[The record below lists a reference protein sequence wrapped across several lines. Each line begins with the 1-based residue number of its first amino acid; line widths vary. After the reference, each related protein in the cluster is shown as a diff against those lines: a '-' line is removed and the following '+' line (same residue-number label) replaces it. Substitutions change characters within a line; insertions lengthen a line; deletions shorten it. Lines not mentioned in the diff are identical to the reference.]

1 MKRTFAAVFAAFG
14 LIVFANT
21 VQADFPNR
29 DLTILV
35 HASPGGGFDA
45 IARALGRYM
54 KPLIPKNVD
63 VIVKNVVGAGGITG
77 TVAMYRAKPDGY
89 TIGHI
94 YADGMLGT
102 QMIRSNVGY
111 DIDKFTWLAVV
122 SSQEAE
128 ALLVRRESPY
138 RTVKDLQKAKR
149 VTWGVEGIGIARWIH
164 AFLAAN
170 ELKIPFDVV
179 AGYGGTGETLPGL
192 LRGDFDVFTQP
203 IDHPS
208 TLPYLRSGEIVP
220 IVNLG
225 ESRAK
230 NAPDTPTAI
239 ELGYKNLIV
248 KVFRAMVGPPGL
260 PKDLHKKLES
270 ILLKTMDSKP
280 YKEWAASFGIPLVP
294 GNGAK
299 AAGDM
304 KVFVQLY
311 SKYRQ
316 PMLDVLNRNK

>member
-1 MKRTFAAVFAAFG
+1 MKRILAAVFAAFG
-14 LIVFANT
+14 LAVFAHT
-21 VQADFPNR
+21 VHAGFPDR

-45 IARALGRYM
+45 IARALGRSM
-54 KPLIPKNVD
+54 KPMLPKGVA

-122 SSQEAE
+122 SAQEAE
-128 ALLVRRESPY
+128 GLLVRRQSPY
-138 RTVKDLQKAKR
+138 RTIEDLQKAKR
-149 VTWGVEGIGIARWIH
+149 VTWGVEGIGVARWIH

-170 ELKIPFDVV
+170 ELNIPFDVV

-192 LRGDFDVFTQP
+192 IRGDFDVFTQP

-208 TLPYLRSGEIVP
+208 TLPYIRSGEIRP

-225 ESRAK
+225 ETRAK

-239 ELGYKNLIV
+239 ELGYENLIV

-260 PKDLHKKLES
+260 PADRAQKLES
-270 ILLKTMDSKP
+270 LLLKAMTSKP
-280 YKEWAASFGIPLVP
+280 YKDFVAQSGIPLVEAS
-294 GNGAK
+294 GKK
-299 AAGDM
+299 AASDM
-304 KVFVQLY
+304 KVFVELY
-311 SKYRQ
+311 TKYRQ
-316 PMLDVLNRNK
+316 AMLDALKGK

>member
-1 MKRTFAAVFAAFG
+1 MKRTLAAVVAAFG
-14 LIVFANT
+14 LIVFANA
-21 VQADFPNR
+21 VHADFPNKNV
-29 DLTILV
+29 TILV

-54 KPLIPKNVD
+54 KPFIPKDVD

-149 VTWGVEGIGIARWIH
+149 VTWGVEGIGIARWVH

-208 TLPYLRSGEIVP
+208 TLPYIRSGEIVP

-260 PKDLHKKLES
+260 SKDLHKKWEGL
-270 ILLKTMDSKP
+270 LLKTMESKP
-280 YKEWAASFGIPLVP
+280 YKDWAASFGIPLVP
-294 GNGAK
+294 GNAAA

-304 KVFVQLY
+304 KVFVDLY

-316 PMLDVLNRNK
+316 PMLDALKKK

>member
-1 MKRTFAAVFAAFG
+1 MKRIFAALVAALG
-14 LIVFANT
+14 LLVLTNT
-21 VQADFPNR
+21 AQAEFPNR
-29 DLTILV
+29 DITILV

-54 KPLIPKNVD
+54 KPFIPKDVD

-77 TVAMYRAKPDGY
+77 TVAMYRARPDGY

-128 ALLVRRESPY
+128 ALLVRRESKY

-149 VTWGVEGIGIARWIH
+149 VTWGVEGIGIARWVH

-208 TLPYLRSGEIVP
+208 TLPYIRSGEIVP

-260 PKDLHKKLES
+260 PKDLHKKWES
-270 ILLKTMDSKP
+270 LLLKTMESKP
-280 YKEWAASFGIPLVP
+280 YKDWAASFGIPLVP
-294 GNGAK
+294 GNAAA

-304 KVFVQLY
+304 KVFVDLY

-316 PMLDVLNRNK
+316 PMLDALKKK

>member
-1 MKRTFAAVFAAFG
+1 MKRTLAAVIAAFG

-21 VQADFPNR
+21 AYADFPNR
-29 DLTILV
+29 TVTILV

-54 KPLIPKNVD
+54 KPFIPKNVD
-63 VIVKNVVGAGGITG
+63 IVVKNVVGAGGITG

-102 QMIRSNVGY
+102 QMIRDNVGY

-128 ALLVRRESPY
+128 ALLVRKQSPY
-138 RTVKDLQKAKR
+138 RTVEDLQKAKR
-149 VTWGVEGIGIARWIH
+149 VTWGVEGIGIARWVH

-208 TLPYLRSGEIVP
+208 TLPYIRSGEIVP

-260 PKDLHKKLES
+260 PKDLHQKWEGL
-270 ILLKTMDSKP
+270 LLKTMNSKP
-280 YKEWAASFGIPLVP
+280 YKDWAASFGIPLVP
-294 GNGAK
+294 GNAAA

-304 KVFVQLY
+304 KVFVDLY

-316 PMLDVLNRNK
+316 PMLDALKKK

>member
-1 MKRTFAAVFAAFG
+1 MKRTLAAVIAAFG

-21 VQADFPNR
+21 VHADFPNR
-29 DLTILV
+29 TVTILV

-54 KPLIPKNVD
+54 KPFIPKNVD
-63 VIVKNVVGAGGITG
+63 IVVKNVVGAGGITG

-102 QMIRSNVGY
+102 QMIRDNVGY

-128 ALLVRRESPY
+128 ALLVRKQSPY
-138 RTVKDLQKAKR
+138 RTVEDLQKAKR
-149 VTWGVEGIGIARWIH
+149 VTWGVEGIGIARWVH

-192 LRGDFDVFTQP
+192 ASGRLRRVYAAHRPPLHAAVHPVGRNRAHRQP
-203 IDHPS
+203 RRDPRQERPGYAHGHRAGLQEPDREGVS
-208 TLPYLRSGEIVP
+208 RHGRTSG
-220 IVNLG
+220 
-225 ESRAK
+225 A
-230 NAPDTPTAI
+230 AQ
-239 ELGYKNLIV
+239 
-248 KVFRAMVGPPGL
+248 GPPPSSGR
-260 PKDLHKKLES
+260 
-270 ILLKTMDSKP
+270 
-280 YKEWAASFGIPLVP
+280 ACC
-294 GNGAK
+294 
-299 AAGDM
+299 
-304 KVFVQLY
+304 
-311 SKYRQ
+311 
-316 PMLDVLNRNK
+316 

>member
-1 MKRTFAAVFAAFG
+1 MKRIFAALVAAFG
-14 LIVFANT
+14 LLVLTNT
-21 VQADFPNR
+21 VQAEFPNK
-29 DLTILV
+29 DITILV

-54 KPLIPKNVD
+54 KPFIPKDVD

-77 TVAMYRAKPDGY
+77 TVAMYRARPNGY

-128 ALLVRRESPY
+128 ALLVRRESKY
-138 RTVKDLQKAKR
+138 RTVEDLQKAKR
-149 VTWGVEGIGIARWIH
+149 VTWGVEGIGIARWVH

-208 TLPYLRSGEIVP
+208 TLPFIRSGEIVP

-260 PKDLHKKLES
+260 PKDLHKKWES
-270 ILLKTMDSKP
+270 LLLKTMNSKP
-280 YKEWAASFGIPLVP
+280 YKDWAASFGIPLVP
-294 GNGAK
+294 GNAAA

-304 KVFVQLY
+304 KVFVDLY

-316 PMLDVLNRNK
+316 PMLDALKKK

>member
-1 MKRTFAAVFAAFG
+1 MKRTIAAVIAAFG
-14 LIVFANT
+14 LILFVNAA
-21 VQADFPNR
+21 QADFPNKHI
-29 DLTILV
+29 TILV

-54 KPLIPKNVD
+54 KPFLPKGID
-63 VIVKNVVGAGGITG
+63 VIVKNVIGAGGITG

-89 TIGHI
+89 TVGHI

-102 QMIRSNVGY
+102 QMIRDNVGY

-128 ALLVRRESPY
+128 ALLVRKESPY
-138 RTVKDLQKAKR
+138 RTVEDLQKAKR

-208 TLPYLRSGEIVP
+208 TLPYIRSGEIVP

-230 NAPDTPTAI
+230 NAPDTPTAV

-260 PKDLHKKLES
+260 PKDLHKTWES
-270 ILLKTMDSKP
+270 LLLKTMDSKP
-280 YKEWAASFGIPLVP
+280 YKDWAASFGIPLVP
-294 GNGAK
+294 GNAAA

-304 KVFVQLY
+304 KVFVDLY

-316 PMLDVLNRNK
+316 PMLDALKKK

>member
-1 MKRTFAAVFAAFG
+1 
-14 LIVFANT
+14 
-21 VQADFPNR
+21 
-29 DLTILV
+29 
-35 HASPGGGFDA
+35 
-45 IARALGRYM
+45 
-54 KPLIPKNVD
+54 
-63 VIVKNVVGAGGITG
+63 
-77 TVAMYRAKPDGY
+77 
-89 TIGHI
+89 
-94 YADGMLGT
+94 
-102 QMIRSNVGY
+102 MIRSNVGY

-128 ALLVRRESPY
+128 ALLVRKQSPY
-138 RTVKDLQKAKR
+138 RTVEDLQKAKR
-149 VTWGVEGIGIARWIH
+149 VTWGVEGIGIARWVH

-208 TLPYLRSGEIVP
+208 TLPYIRSGEIVP

-260 PKDLHKKLES
+260 LQGPPQEVGEPAVEDHGKQAVQGLGGFVRHPAGAGERRGGGRRHEGVRGPLQQVPPAHAGRAQEEVAAR
-270 ILLKTMDSKP
+270 TRTAGAGRHRRAGRGEDSP
-280 YKEWAASFGIPLVP
+280 
-294 GNGAK
+294 
-299 AAGDM
+299 
-304 KVFVQLY
+304 
-311 SKYRQ
+311 
-316 PMLDVLNRNK
+316 

>member
-1 MKRTFAAVFAAFG
+1 MKRIFAALVAALG
-14 LIVFANT
+14 LLVVTNT
-21 VQADFPNR
+21 VQAEFPNR
-29 DLTILV
+29 DITILV

-54 KPLIPKNVD
+54 KPFIPKNVD

-77 TVAMYRAKPDGY
+77 TVAMYRARPNGY

-128 ALLVRRESPY
+128 ALLVRRESKY
-138 RTVKDLQKAKR
+138 RTVKDLQQAKR
-149 VTWGVEGIGIARWIH
+149 VTWGVEGIGIARWVH

-208 TLPYLRSGEIVP
+208 TLPFIRSGEIVP

-260 PKDLHKKLES
+260 PKDIHKKWES
-270 ILLKTMDSKP
+270 LLLKTMESKP
-280 YKEWAASFGIPLVP
+280 YKDWAASFGIPLVP
-294 GNGAK
+294 GNAAA

-304 KVFVQLY
+304 KVFVDLY

-316 PMLDVLNRNK
+316 PMLDALKKK

>member
-1 MKRTFAAVFAAFG
+1 MKRTFAALFAAFG
-14 LIVFANT
+14 LMVFAGT
-21 VQADFPNR
+21 VQAEFPNR
-29 DLTILV
+29 DITILV

-54 KPLIPKNVD
+54 KPLLPKDVD

-102 QMIRSNVGY
+102 QMIRDNVGY

-149 VTWGVEGIGIARWIH
+149 VTWGVEGIGIARWVH

-208 TLPYLRSGEIVP
+208 TLPYIRSGEIVP

-260 PKDLHKKLES
+260 SKDLHKKWES
-270 ILLKTMDSKP
+270 LLLKTMDGKP
-280 YKEWAASFGIPLVP
+280 YKDWAASFGIPLVP
-294 GNGAK
+294 GNAAA

-304 KVFVQLY
+304 KVFVDLY

-316 PMLDVLNRNK
+316 PMLDALKGKK